1 MHKEDIL
8 GINVSTAGIDEMVNK
23 IVGFAETN
31 SGSLTIACA
40 NAHSLMVAQEDRE
53 FFDAL
58 NDFDILL
65 PDGIGVVYAS
75 RISEGG
81 ITKKIGGPDLFRE
94 LSRYVNDN
102 RGCRYFFLGST
113 EEVLEKIRKNM
124 RTRLPNVELAGTCSP
139 PFGDFSE
146 QENQRIIEMIN
157 ESAPT
162 VLWVGMTAPK
172 QEKWIYRNRQR
183 LKVPIIGA
191 VGAAFDYFAGT
202 KKRPQWMIDRGL
214 GWVYRLISEPK
225 RLWRRYLLSAPIF
238 IYLVLKQRI
247 SY

>member
-1 MHKEDIL
+1 MLKENIL
-8 GINVSTAGIDEMVNK
+8 GINVSIGRMDELVEK
-23 IVGFAETN
+23 TVGFAESDSST
-31 SGSLTIACA
+31 LTIACA
-40 NAHSLMVAQEDRE
+40 NPHSLMVAQKERE
-53 FFDAL
+53 FFEAL
-58 NDFDILL
+58 NDSDILL

-75 RISEGG
+75 RILGG
-81 ITKKIGGPDLFRE
+81 RIKKKIGGPDLFRE

-102 RGCRYFFLGST
+102 GGCRYFFLGST
-113 EEVLEKIRKNM
+113 EEVLVRIRKN
-124 RTRLPNVELAGTCSP
+124 LKVKFPNVELAGTYSP

-146 QENQRIIEMIN
+146 EENQRIIEMIN

-172 QEKWIYRNRQR
+172 QEKWIYRNRSR

-238 IYLVLKQRI
+238 ICLVLKQKL
-247 SY
+247 

>member
-1 MHKEDIL
+1 MLKENIL
-8 GINVSTAGIDEMVNK
+8 GIKVSIGRIDQLVEKTA
-23 IVGFAETN
+23 GFAETN
-31 SGSLTIACA
+31 SASLTIACA
-40 NAHSLMVAQEDRE
+40 NAHSLLVAQKDRG
-53 FFDAL
+53 FFEAL
-58 NDFDILL
+58 NDSDILL

-75 RISEGG
+75 RILGG
-81 ITKKIGGPDLFRE
+81 RIRKKIGGPDLFRE

-102 RGCRYFFLGST
+102 GGCRYFFLGST

-124 RTRLPNVELAGTCSP
+124 EVKLPNVELAGTCSP

-172 QEKWIYRNRQR
+172 QEKWIYRNRSR

-214 GWVYRLISEPK
+214 GWVYRLTSEPK

-238 IYLVLKQRI
+238 IYLVLKQKL
-247 SY
+247 

>member
-1 MHKEDIL
+1 MLKEDIL
-8 GINVSTAGIDEMVNK
+8 GINVSTGKIDQLVEK
-23 IVGFAETN
+23 TARFAETD

-40 NAHSLMVAQEDRE
+40 NAHSLMVAQKDRG
-53 FFDAL
+53 FFEAL
-58 NDFDILL
+58 NDSDILL
-65 PDGIGVVYAS
+65 PDGIGVVYSS
-75 RISEGG
+75 RILGG
-81 ITKKIGGPDLFRE
+81 RIRKKIGGPDLFRE
-94 LSRYVNDN
+94 LSRYVNN
-102 RGCRYFFLGST
+102 NGGCRYFFLGST
-113 EEVLEKIRKNM
+113 EEVLGKIRKNM
-124 RTRLPNVELAGTCSP
+124 EVKLPNVELAGTCSP
-139 PFGDFSE
+139 PFGEFSE

-157 ESAPT
+157 KSAPT

-172 QEKWIYRNRQR
+172 QEKWIYQNRSR

-225 RLWRRYLLSAPIF
+225 RLWRRYLLSAPFF

-247 SY
+247 S

>member
-1 MHKEDIL
+1 MLKEDIL
-8 GINVSTAGIDEMVNK
+8 GINISTERLDELVEK
-23 IVGFAETN
+23 IVRCAQSN
-31 SGSLTIACA
+31 SRSLTIATA
-40 NAHSLMVAQEDRE
+40 NANATMVAQKDRE
-53 FFDAL
+53 FFAAL
-58 NDFDILL
+58 NDSDIML

-75 RISEGG
+75 KILGG
-81 ITKKIGGPDLFRE
+81 IIRKKIGGPDLFRE
-94 LSRYVNDN
+94 LSRFAND
-102 RGCRYFFLGST
+102 RGGFRYFFLGST
-113 EEVLEKIRKNM
+113 EEVLGEIRKNM
-124 RTRLPNVELAGTCSP
+124 QMKLPNIELAGTYSP
-139 PFGDFSE
+139 PFSEFSE
-146 QENQRIIEMIN
+146 KENQRIIEAIN
-157 ESAPT
+157 KSRPT

-172 QEKWIYRNRQR
+172 QEKWIYKNRQR
-183 LKVPIIGA
+183 LKVPSIGA